1 MLWINCEWLKRK
13 ENEKKRERKKKKR
26 KEPKEKNKE
35 RKRKKEQK
43 KRKNRSVL
51 LIKFLLYCLFK
62 GLFAFAHAPRKR
74 IDFFIF

>member
-1 MLWINCEWLKRK
+1 M
-13 ENEKKRERKKKKR
+13 
-26 KEPKEKNKE
+26 KE
-35 RKRKKEQK
+35 RKRKEKNQKKRIKKESKKKEQK
-43 KRKNRSVL
+43 KRKKNRSVL